1 MLLTFWSSKG
11 GSGTSTVA
19 AACAGV
25 LAEHHAP
32 VLLVDLA
39 GDQPALVGAAVDPT
53 TGLADWLALG
63 PEAPTEA
70 LARIAVEIDGPRF
83 TLLPMGRPVHD
94 APSAQPSTGAAGAA
108 LAMALTAS
116 GAVAVADLGRADTPA
131 QGAMAELADATILV
145 IRPCYLA
152 LRRAVQAPALLHT
165 HGIVMVDE
173 PGRALGAR
181 EIRDVLGVP
190 VLARVA
196 WRSAIARAAD
206 AGLVLARTPDAL
218 RRPLT
223 RMAGRWIDMPDIGPG
238 AAA

>member
-11 GSGTSTVA
+11 GSGTSTVST
-19 AACAGV
+19 ACAGV

-32 VLLVDLA
+32 VQLVDLA
-39 GDQPALVGAAVDPT
+39 GDQPALVGAAADPT
-53 TGLADWLALG
+53 TGLNDWLALG

-70 LARIAVEIDGPRF
+70 LVRIAVEIDGPAF
-83 TLLPMGRPVHD
+83 TLLPMGRPTRDGH
-94 APSAQPSTGAAGAA
+94 APPTGAAGAA
-108 LAMALTAS
+108 LAMALAEA
-116 GAVAVADLGRADTPA
+116 GGVAVADLGRADTPA
-131 QGAMAELADATILV
+131 LVAMAELADATLLV

-152 LRRAVQAPALLHT
+152 LRRAVQAPALKHT
-165 HGIVMVDE
+165 HGVVMIDE

-181 EIRDVLGVP
+181 EISDVLGVP

-223 RMAGRWIDMPDIGPG
+223 RMAGRWLDMPDIGPG